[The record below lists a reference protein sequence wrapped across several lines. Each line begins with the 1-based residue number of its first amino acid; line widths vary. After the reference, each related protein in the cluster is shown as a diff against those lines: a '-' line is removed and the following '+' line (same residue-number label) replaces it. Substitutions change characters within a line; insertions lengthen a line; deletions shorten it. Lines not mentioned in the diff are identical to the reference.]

1 MIINHNI
8 PALNTYNK
16 LVINNQGMSKALEK
30 LSSGLRINRAADDA
44 AGLAIS
50 EKMRAQIRGLDQASR
65 NAMDGISF
73 IQTAEGALNETHAIL
88 QRMREL
94 SVQSANGT
102 YTSQD
107 RTQIQKEIDQLT
119 SEIDRIANT
128 TQFNTKN
135 LLDGTSSALVS
146 TDKITTRVF
155 MRDGLRQLDQFG
167 QKAPGGGNYELKIT
181 ATPGNTEVQKTDIMR
196 IKHETVTLTGGAV
209 TNAGTTGG
217 YCDLGFANASGLAI
231 ALAANFNGPRTGAGV
246 YPILLTGFT
255 ITFSGMT
262 TTSGGFSVSA
272 TATGGNV
279 SITVVLE
286 YGATGTV
293 NSGRR
298 ITTNQQVYDAVM
310 ALKINS
316 TGSSNWTGLNVS
328 YFLDLRIDDAAGVLT
343 GGGGSV
349 TFTRNAGGTAATGF
363 TATKIERV
371 GEIALETTRLYDIQE
386 FWDTSGNFILAN
398 PQTINLVQGDG
409 QKTYIT
415 LFDTDT
421 IGSVRDK
428 LNVAIYNGLGQKL
441 VVDST
446 VSQDRFVSYDPWG
459 VGTAGLEVV
468 PGTMVIR
475 SAISGN
481 DGKITFIA
489 DDPVLRALSLQTIQ
503 KATETQFK
511 VSLYEAHT
519 QTLLAKDVEISGNN
533 LIGVVNKD
541 VDVQFASNSGI
552 KVTWDDTDK
561 KFLLT
566 GGAALEEST
575 FIHISDNTTVFHI
588 GANQKQDIG
597 VGIGDMSSRALG
609 VNNILVTSNEQA
621 NIAMG
626 KIDIAINRVSTERAK
641 LGALQNRLEH
651 TINNLN
657 VTSENLSASES
668 RIRDVDMAK
677 EMMNFTRYNILQQAA
692 TAMLA
697 QANQMPQTVLQLLR

>member
-16 LVINNQGMSKALEK
+16 LVLNNLGMSKALEK

-50 EKMRAQIRGLDQASR
+50 EKMRSQIRGLDQASR
-65 NAMDGISF
+65 NAQDGISF

-94 SVQSANGT
+94 AVQSANGT

-107 RTQIQKEIDQLT
+107 RTQIQKEINQLT
-119 SEIDRIANT
+119 DEIDRIAGT

-146 TDKITTRVF
+146 TDKISTRVF

-181 ATPGNTEVQKTDIMR
+181 ATPGQAEVLKTDIMR
-196 IKHETVTLTGGAV
+196 IKHETVTVSGGVGSYTLLTGGGLSFVALQ
-209 TNAGTTGG
+209 NFTGPSG
-217 YCDLGFANASGLAI
+217 VLMTGVVFQFTYASGI
-231 ALAANFNGPRTGAGV
+231 GAFAV
-246 YPILLTGFT
+246 
-255 ITFSGMT
+255 SGHM
-262 TTSGGFSVSA
+262 SGQSA
-272 TATGGNV
+272 VINV
-279 SITVVLE
+279 TLEIGASGSSI
-286 YGATGTV
+286 
-293 NSGRR
+293 SGLMQ
-298 ITTNQQVYDAVM
+298 TNQQQVFDAVM
-310 ALKINS
+310 ALKLND
-316 TGSSNWTGLNVS
+316 TGESMTGVNVS
-328 YFLDLRIDDAAGVLT
+328 YFLDMRIEDATASFSGITSGTDAGLAMAD
-343 GGGGSV
+343 
-349 TFTRNAGGTAATGF
+349 FQ
-363 TATKIERV
+363 ATKIERV
-371 GEIALETTRLYDIQE
+371 GEIALESTKLYDIQE
-386 FWDTSGNFILAN
+386 FWDSSGNFILAN
-398 PQTINLVQGDG
+398 PQTIQLVQGDG

-421 IGSVRDK
+421 IGSVRNK
-428 LNVAIYNGLGQKL
+428 LNEAIYNGLGQKY
-441 VVDST
+441 VVDSS
-446 VSQDRFVSYDPWG
+446 VSKDRFVSYDPWG
-459 VGTAGLEVV
+459 TEGLQAV
-468 PGTMVIR
+468 PGTFIIR
-475 SAISGN
+475 SGISGN
-481 DGKITFIA
+481 DGKITFIG

-511 VSLYEAHT
+511 VSVYEAHN
-519 QTLLAKDVEISGNN
+519 QVLLAKDVEISGNN

-541 VDVQFASNSGI
+541 VDVQFASNTGVR
-552 KVTWDDTDK
+552 VTWDDTDK
-561 KFLLT
+561 KFTLT
-566 GGAALEEST
+566 GTIEGEST

-597 VGIGDMSSRALG
+597 VGIGDMSTRALG
-609 VNNILVTSNEQA
+609 VNNILVTSNEHA
-621 NIAMG
+621 NIAIG
-626 KIDIAINRVSTERAK
+626 KIDIAINRVSSERAK

-651 TINNLN
+651 TINNLS

-677 EMMNFTRYNILQQAA
+677 EMMNFTKYNILQQAA

>member
-16 LVINNQGMSKALEK
+16 LVLNNQGMSKALEK

-50 EKMRAQIRGLDQASR
+50 EKMRSQIRGLDQASR
-65 NAMDGISF
+65 NAQDGISF

-94 SVQSANGT
+94 AVQSANGT

-119 SEIDRIANT
+119 DEIDRIAGT

-181 ATPGNTEVQKTDIMR
+181 ATPGQTEVVKSDIMR

-209 TNAGTTGG
+209 TTTTGVG
-217 YCDLGFANASGLAI
+217 YADLGLAGASGLAVTI
-231 ALAANFNGPRTGAGV
+231 LHDFTGPATGAAGD
-246 YPILLTGFT
+246 PILLTSVSINFT
-255 ITFSGMT
+255 A
-262 TTSGGFSVSA
+262 TSGDNGTGFHVHGV
-272 TATGGNV
+272 ATGAGE
-279 SITVVLE
+279 VVLTVCLL
-286 YGATGTV
+286 YGASGTSE
-293 NSGRR
+293 SGKML
-298 ITTNQQVYDAVM
+298 TTNQQIYDAIM
-310 ALKINS
+310 ALKLSN
-316 TGSSNWTGLNVS
+316 TGSEWSGLNVS
-328 YFLDLRIDDAAGVLT
+328 YFMDVRIDDAGASLT
-343 GGGGSV
+343 GALTDV
-349 TFTRNAGGTAATGF
+349 TFARDGAAPTTGF

-371 GEIALETTRLYDIQE
+371 GEIALDTTRLYDIQE
-386 FWDTSGNFILAN
+386 YWDSSGNFILAN
-398 PQTINLVQGDG
+398 PQTITLVQGDG
-409 QKTYIT
+409 QSTQIT

-421 IGSVRDK
+421 IGSVKDK
-428 LNVAIYNGLGQKL
+428 LNEAIYNGLGQKN
-441 VVDST
+441 VVDSS
-446 VSQDRFVSYDPWG
+446 VAKDRFVSYSPWG
-459 VGTAGLEVV
+459 VGDDGLEVV
-468 PGTMVIR
+468 PGTFIIR
-475 SAISGN
+475 SAISGT

-489 DDPVLRALSLQTIQ
+489 DDPILRALSLQTIQ

-511 VSLYEAHT
+511 VSVYEAHS
-519 QTLLAKDVEISGNN
+519 QRLLAKDVEISGNN
-533 LIGVVNKD
+533 LIGVVDKN
-541 VDVQFASNSGI
+541 VDVQFSSNTGI
-552 KVTWDDTDK
+552 RVMWDDDDK
-561 KFLLT
+561 KFSLS
-566 GGAALEEST
+566 GGATLEEST

-597 VGIGDMSSRALG
+597 VGIGDMSTRALG

-621 NIAMG
+621 NIAIG
-626 KIDIAINRVSTERAK
+626 KLDLAINRVSSERAK
-641 LGALQNRLEH
+641 LGAIQNRLEH
-651 TINNLN
+651 TINNLS

-677 EMMNFTRYNILQQAA
+677 EMMNFTKYNILQQAA

>member
-50 EKMRAQIRGLDQASR
+50 EKMRSQIRGLDQASR
-65 NAMDGISF
+65 NANDGISF

-94 SVQSANGT
+94 AVQAANGT
-102 YTSQD
+102 YTSND

-119 SEIDRIANT
+119 SEIDRIAGT

-135 LLDGTSSALVS
+135 LLDGTSSALTS
-146 TDKITTRVF
+146 TDTITTRVF

-167 QKAPGGGNYELKIT
+167 QKAAGGGNYELKIT
-181 ATPGNTEVQKTDIMR
+181 ATPGDAEVLKSDIMR
-196 IKHETVTLTGGAV
+196 IKHETVTVSGGVSSYAAISGATGLSIAV
-209 TNAGTTGG
+209 LNDFTGP
-217 YCDLGFANASGLAI
+217 SG
-231 ALAANFNGPRTGAGV
+231 V
-246 YPILLTGFT
+246 LLTGVT
-255 ITFSGMT
+255 INITTETGVGAFQVSG
-262 TTSGGFSVSA
+262 SA
-272 TATGGNV
+272 TAGGVTINV
-279 SITVVLE
+279 QLE
-286 YGATGTV
+286 IGASGTAQ
-293 NSGRR
+293 SG
-298 ITTNQQVYDAVM
+298 IMQTTNQQVYDAIM
-310 ALKINS
+310 ALKLNS
-316 TGSSNWTGLNVS
+316 AGATMTGVNVS
-328 YFLDLRIDDAAGVLT
+328 YFMDMRIEGASGVLAT
-343 GGGGSV
+343 GGIALFRGNTNVGS
-349 TFTRNAGGTAATGF
+349 GF
-363 TATKIERV
+363 FATKIERV
-371 GEIALETTRLYDIQE
+371 GEIALATTKLYDIQE
-386 FWDTSGNFILAN
+386 FWDSSGNFILSN
-398 PQTINLVQGDG
+398 PQTLNLVQGDG

-421 IGSVRDK
+421 IQNVTDK
-428 LNVAIYNGLGQKL
+428 LNSAIYNGLGQKY
-441 VVDST
+441 VVDSS
-446 VSQDRFVSYDPWG
+446 VGMNSFVSYDPWG
-459 VGTAGLEVV
+459 VGTSGVQVV
-468 PGTMVIR
+468 PGTMIIR

-481 DGKITFIA
+481 DGKITFIG
-489 DDPVLRALSLQTIQ
+489 DDPTLRALSLQTIQ

-511 VSLYEAHT
+511 VSVYEAHK
-519 QTLLAKDVEISGNN
+519 QTLLAKDVLISGNN

-541 VDVQFASNSGI
+541 VDVQFASNTGI
-552 KVTWDDTDK
+552 RTTWDNTNK
-561 KFLLT
+561 KFTLSGLT
-566 GGAALEEST
+566 AATST

-597 VGIGDMSSRALG
+597 VGIGDMGTRALG

-621 NIAMG
+621 NIALG

-641 LGALQNRLEH
+641 LGAIQNRLEH

>member
-16 LVINNQGMSKALEK
+16 LVLNNQGMSKALEK

-50 EKMRAQIRGLDQASR
+50 EKMRSQIRGLDQASR
-65 NAMDGISF
+65 NAQDGISF

-94 SVQSANGT
+94 AVQSANGT

-119 SEIDRIANT
+119 SEIDRIAGT

-146 TDKITTRVF
+146 TDKISTRVF

-181 ATPGNTEVQKTDIMR
+181 ATPGQTEVLKTDIMR
-196 IKHETVTLTGGAV
+196 IKHETVTVSGGTASYAALNGATGMSIAIL
-209 TNAGTTGG
+209 NDFTGPN
-217 YCDLGFANASGLAI
+217 D
-231 ALAANFNGPRTGAGV
+231 T
-246 YPILLTGFT
+246 LLTGVTLVFT
-255 ITFSGMT
+255 AASGVGAFQVSGELITTAGTGVVINVQLEIGASGT
-262 TTSGGFSVSA
+262 ALSGQM
-272 TATGGNV
+272 
-279 SITVVLE
+279 
-286 YGATGTV
+286 
-293 NSGRR
+293 
-298 ITTNQQVYDAVM
+298 ITTNQQIYDAIM
-310 ALKINS
+310 ALKLNDTS
-316 TGSSNWTGLNVS
+316 TVAGWTGLNVS
-328 YFLDLRIDDAAGVLT
+328 YFLDLRIEDAT
-343 GGGGSV
+343 GGFAS
-349 TFTRNAGGTAATGF
+349 GTQALRRTADEF
-363 TATKIERV
+363 LATKIERV
-371 GEIALETTRLYDIQE
+371 GEIALETTKLYDIQE
-386 FWDTSGNFILAN
+386 FWDSSGNFILAN
-398 PQTINLVQGDG
+398 PQTLSLVQGDG

-421 IGSVRDK
+421 IGSVRNK
-428 LNVAIYNGLGQKL
+428 LNEAIYNGLGQKY
-441 VVDST
+441 VVDSS
-446 VSQDRFVSYDPWG
+446 VSKDRFVSYDPWG
-459 VGTAGLEVV
+459 TQGLQAV
-468 PGTMVIR
+468 PGTFIIR
-475 SAISGN
+475 SGISGT
-481 DGKITFIA
+481 DGKITFIG

-511 VSLYEAHT
+511 VSVYEAHN

-533 LIGVVNKD
+533 LIGVVHKD
-541 VDVQFASNSGI
+541 VDVQFSSNTGVR
-552 KVTWDDTDK
+552 VTWDDTNK
-561 KFLLT
+561 KFTLSGIV
-566 GGAALEEST
+566 GGDST

-597 VGIGDMSSRALG
+597 VGIGDMGTRGLG
-609 VNNILVTSNEQA
+609 VNNILVTSNDHA
-621 NIAMG
+621 NIAIG
-626 KIDIAINRVSTERAK
+626 KIDIAINRVSSERAK

-651 TINNLN
+651 TINNLS

-677 EMMNFTRYNILQQAA
+677 EMMNFTKYNILQQAA

>member
-1 MIINHNI
+1 M
-8 PALNTYNK
+8 A
-16 LVINNQGMSKALEK
+16 KALEK

-50 EKMRAQIRGLDQASR
+50 EKMRSQIRGLDQASR

-94 SVQSANGT
+94 AVQAANGT

-119 SEIDRIANT
+119 SEIDRIAGT

-135 LLDGTSSALVS
+135 LLDGTSSALTS
-146 TDKITTRVF
+146 TDLISTRVF

-181 ATPGNTEVQKTDIMR
+181 ATPGDGEIQKTDIMR
-196 IKHETVTLTGGAV
+196 IKHETVTVSGGTSAYTALTGNG
-209 TNAGTTGG
+209 
-217 YCDLGFANASGLAI
+217 ASGLSFAVQQ
-231 ALAANFNGPRTGAGV
+231 NFTGPSGV
-246 YPILLTGFT
+246 LLTGVQIDFAIDT
-255 ITFSGMT
+255 AGAATFAVSG
-262 TTSGGFSVSA
+262 SV
-272 TATGGNV
+272 TGGTAIISV
-279 SITVVLE
+279 TLIQGASGTAQSGIMQTTV
-286 YGATGTV
+286 
-293 NSGRR
+293 
-298 ITTNQQVYDAVM
+298 QQVYDGIM
-310 ALKINS
+310 ALKLAD
-316 TGSSNWTGLNVS
+316 TGSGMSGVNVS
-328 YFLDLRIDDAAGVLT
+328 YFMDMRLENASASFSGLGTGLAASL
-343 GGGGSV
+343 SQ
-349 TFTRNAGGTAATGF
+349 TGF
-363 TATKIERV
+363 QATKIERV
-371 GEIALETTRLYDIQE
+371 GEIALATTKLYDIQE
-386 FWDTSGNFILAN
+386 FWDSSGNFILQN

-409 QKTYIT
+409 KKTYIT
-415 LFDTDT
+415 LYDTDT
-421 IGSVRDK
+421 IQNVTDK
-428 LNVAIYNGLGQKL
+428 LNNAIYNGLDQKY
-441 VVDST
+441 VVDSS
-446 VSQDRFVSYDPWG
+446 VDPKSFVSYDPWG
-459 VGTAGLEVV
+459 VLTSGLQVV
-468 PGTMVIR
+468 PGTMVVR
-475 SAISGN
+475 SSISGN

-489 DDPVLRALSLQTIQ
+489 DDPILRAFSLQTIQ

-511 VSLYEAHT
+511 VSVYEAHS
-519 QTLLAKDVEISGNN
+519 QVLLAKDVQISGNN
-533 LIGVVNKD
+533 LIGVVHKD
-541 VDVQFASNSGI
+541 VDVQFASNTGVR
-552 KVTWDDTDK
+552 VTWDNTNK
-561 KFLLT
+561 KFVMSGLAT
-566 GGAALEEST
+566 ASST

-621 NIAMG
+621 NIAIG
-626 KIDIAINRVSTERAK
+626 KLDIAINRVSTERAK
-641 LGALQNRLEH
+641 LGAIQNRLEH

>member
-16 LVINNQGMSKALEK
+16 LVLNNQGMSRALEK

-50 EKMRAQIRGLDQASR
+50 EKMRSQIRGLDQASR
-65 NAMDGISF
+65 NAQDGISF

-94 SVQSANGT
+94 AVQSANGT

-119 SEIDRIANT
+119 SEIDRIAGT

-146 TDKITTRVF
+146 TDKISTRVF

-181 ATPGNTEVQKTDIMR
+181 ATPGQTEVLKTDIMR
-196 IKHETVTLTGGAV
+196 IKHETVTVSGGTASYAALSGATGMSIAIL
-209 TNAGTTGG
+209 NDFTGPN
-217 YCDLGFANASGLAI
+217 D
-231 ALAANFNGPRTGAGV
+231 T
-246 YPILLTGFT
+246 LLTGVTLVFT
-255 ITFSGMT
+255 AASGVGAFQVSGELITTAGTGVVINVQLEIGASGT
-262 TTSGGFSVSA
+262 ALSGQM
-272 TATGGNV
+272 
-279 SITVVLE
+279 
-286 YGATGTV
+286 
-293 NSGRR
+293 
-298 ITTNQQVYDAVM
+298 ITTNQQIYDAIM
-310 ALKINS
+310 ALKLNDTS
-316 TGSSNWTGLNVS
+316 TVAGWTGLNVS
-328 YFLDLRIDDAAGVLT
+328 YFLDMRIEDAT
-343 GGGGSV
+343 GGFAS
-349 TFTRNAGGTAATGF
+349 GTQALSRTADEF
-363 TATKIERV
+363 LATKIERV
-371 GEIALETTRLYDIQE
+371 GEIALETTKLYDIQE
-386 FWDTSGNFILAN
+386 FWDSSGNFILAN
-398 PQTINLVQGDG
+398 PQTLSLVQGDG

-421 IGSVRDK
+421 IGSVRNK
-428 LNVAIYNGLGQKL
+428 LNEAIYNGLGQKY
-441 VVDST
+441 VVDSS
-446 VSQDRFVSYDPWG
+446 VSKDRFVSYDPWG
-459 VGTAGLEVV
+459 TQGLQAV
-468 PGTMVIR
+468 PGTFIIR
-475 SAISGN
+475 SGISGT
-481 DGKITFIA
+481 DGKITFIG

-511 VSLYEAHT
+511 VSVYEAHN

-533 LIGVVNKD
+533 LIGVVHKD
-541 VDVQFASNSGI
+541 VDVQFSSNTGVR
-552 KVTWDDTDK
+552 VTWDDTNK
-561 KFLLT
+561 KFTLSGIV
-566 GGAALEEST
+566 GGDST

-597 VGIGDMSSRALG
+597 VGIGDMGTRGLG
-609 VNNILVTSNEQA
+609 VNNILVTSNDHA
-621 NIAMG
+621 NIAIG
-626 KIDIAINRVSTERAK
+626 KIDIAINRVSSERAK

-651 TINNLN
+651 TINNLS

-677 EMMNFTRYNILQQAA
+677 EMMNFTKYNILQQAA